1 MKIGFLVNPVAGIG
15 GPAGLWGS
23 DTAATRAEA
32 ARLGYVSRAAER
44 ASLALRQLPDA
55 DAHWLTGTGAMGEKL
70 MRELGFSSV
79 EVLNGCEPP
88 TTAATTR
95 QLVRRFA
102 DGGVQLVVF
111 AGGDGTARDIAA
123 VVGTDVP
130 VLGIPAGVKMRS
142 GCFGVTPAVAGA
154 IVARVIDG
162 SLSRYREV
170 EVLDLANGAEN
181 AHHAR
186 DTAAG
191 SALYGYCNSPD
202 PGGMLLQS
210 PKARRDDDRGD
221 RRLIA
226 REAAARLTDADLIVC
241 GPGRTANGV
250 LAELGSTG
258 SLLGVDVYDH
268 SRGVLEANVSELRL
282 FEVLDAGRRAGRRA
296 ALVLGVI
303 GGQGSLFGRGNQQLS
318 ARVVAAVGFGNLLVV
333 ASITKLSNLAGR
345 PLLIDWDGP
354 NDAGTLPEYV
364 RVIAGRGL
372 EVVYPISS
380 G

>member
-1 MKIGFLVNPVAGIG
+1 VRIGFLVNPVAGVG

-23 DTAATRAEA
+23 DTPEIRARA
-32 ARLGYVSRAAER
+32 ARLGYASRASER
-44 ASLALRQLPDA
+44 ASLALSKLRDA
-55 DAHWLTGTGAMGEKL
+55 DAHWLTGAGAMGEHL
-70 MRELGFSSV
+70 VRELGFSSI
-79 EVLNGCEPP
+79 EVLSGCEPP

-102 DGGVQLVVF
+102 DSGVQLVVF
-111 AGGDGTARDIAA
+111 AGGDGTARDIAE

-162 SLSRYREV
+162 SVSRYREV
-170 EVLDLANGAEN
+170 EVVDLAGGAYNPCN
-181 AHHAR
+181 AG
-186 DTAAG
+186 DIGAG
-191 SALYGYCNSPD
+191 SALFGYCNSPD
-202 PGGMLLQS
+202 PGGLLLQS

-221 RRLIA
+221 RRSIA
-226 REAAARLTDADLIVC
+226 REAAARLSDADFVVC
-241 GPGRTANGV
+241 GPGRTVNGV
-250 LAELGSTG
+250 LAELGCNG
-258 SLLGVDVYDH
+258 SLLGVDVYDR
-268 SRGVLEANVSELRL
+268 SRGVLEANVTEQRL

-296 ALVLGVI
+296 ALVVGVI

-318 ARVVAAVGFGNLLVV
+318 ARVVGAVGFGNVLVV
-333 ASITKLSNLAGR
+333 ASVTKLANLAGR
-345 PLLIDWDGP
+345 PLLVDWDGP
-354 NDAGTLPEYV
+354 KDAGALPRFL
-364 RVIAGRGL
+364 RVIAGRGV